1 MTLDDGACDPLLLQR
16 GAFSQKQIKH
26 LRVSNAIFD
35 VITAAQ
41 LTEIDLHCCETL
53 AQRWH
58 NTDDVGP
65 LLIQHWAGT
74 PNWDK
79 IG

>member
-1 MTLDDGACDPLLLQR
+1 MIL
-16 GAFSQKQIKH
+16 
-26 LRVSNAIFD
+26 SNAIFD

-41 LTEIDLHCCETL
+41 LTGIDLHCCETL

-65 LLIQHWAGT
+65 LLIRHWAGT
-74 PNWDK
+74 PN
-79 IG
+79 